1 MHGQTTL
8 KLPVSIPL
16 SCSEQI
22 TTYSTCGRER
32 SNARSIRH
40 WLRQFKEG
48 GGREKKNMDSRK
60 GSRTLLYTLNHDRK
74 CVAGVQNSQGAYH
87 QNYDVQTSRIYKYYF
102 EGTLEKRI
110 FSKLWNNVFSD
121 KTFLKLMATVI
132 VRLGKLLDLLG
143 FFVNGLH
150 RTEFEWRKI
159 VPQLRQSRV
168 HVPARGKHAR
178 N

>member
-1 MHGQTTL
+1 MNSVRTRNMSSWEYINKITLLHQVGSSNYFMRKMHGQTTL

-121 KTFLKLMATVI
+121 KNF
-132 VRLGKLLDLLG
+132 
-143 FFVNGLH
+143 
-150 RTEFEWRKI
+150 
-159 VPQLRQSRV
+159 
-168 HVPARGKHAR
+168 
-178 N
+178 